1 MQFGTNIHKKI
12 FQILITLYERS
23 QFNSLFRRFARIIL
37 GIWNFFSSFFPS
49 KVCLEYKQDIF
60 GLSFFKKIPDYMP
73 KVSRRFPNTQYTHQT
88 PNVKACLTGCL
99 IYQSRWMAACLIA
112 RSKLRYSNWLRIG
125 CCLLQ
130 RSGSKEWIR
139 NSCEAVY
146 CPNVSFFVILN

>member
-23 QFNSLFRRFARIIL
+23 QFVIPAFCKNNFGDLKFLLVVFSEQSLFRIQTRH
-37 GIWNFFSSFFPS
+37 
-49 KVCLEYKQDIF
+49 
-60 GLSFFKKIPDYMP
+60 FKKIPDYMP

-112 RSKLRYSNWLRIG
+112 RSKLQYSNWLRIG